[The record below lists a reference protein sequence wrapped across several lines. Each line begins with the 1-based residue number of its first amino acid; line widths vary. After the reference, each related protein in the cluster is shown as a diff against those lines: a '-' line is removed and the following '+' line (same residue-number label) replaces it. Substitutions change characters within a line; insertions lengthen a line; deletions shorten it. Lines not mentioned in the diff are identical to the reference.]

1 MPESR
6 KIAAILAADIV
17 GYSRL
22 ASADE
27 DQTLARLRALR
38 SDLIEPTIALHNGRV
53 VKRTG
58 DGVLVEFRSVVDAV
72 RCAIDMQNGM
82 IERNA
87 GWPLERRIEFRV
99 GVHLGDVV
107 EESDGD
113 LMGNGVNI
121 AARLEGMA
129 KPGAICLSE
138 DAYRQVKG
146 RFDLPISDLGDIQ
159 LKNIAEPIR
168 AYLFE
173 LNNADQVERVAGQ
186 APSELALA
194 GEPSRLSI
202 VVLPF
207 VNRSSDQEQE
217 FLADILT
224 DELTTYLSRIPGT
237 FVIASKSAFTYK
249 HKASDAKQI
258 GRELSVRYIFDG
270 SVQVSGNTLR
280 VHARLID
287 AETGAHLWADQFDS
301 TQIDRLQ
308 MQDEIVTRIARS
320 LQIRLVE
327 VDAARLARAQP
338 VNPDAELVALRA
350 EAIFLAHGVSYG
362 KGWQEWVRLCETALQ
377 MDSRNLRALAMLALS
392 LAVRVN
398 MERSSDRQA
407 DLNRAEELARCALD
421 IDPNYYLAHHA
432 NAMVL
437 ISRQRFSEA
446 ISEDE
451 QALSLNPTYTGTY
464 TGLSIA
470 HLDIGEPLESIKWAE
485 RALQLSPR
493 DPLRW
498 TFHSSKA
505 RAYFMLGEDRK
516 ALESCRQSDAL
527 NPGQDDLLLAATLGL
542 IGQEN
547 EARNIVTRYL
557 SSGQNTSR
565 TIAHLEAQRPSEH
578 PVFLAYR
585 ERLYEGLRKAG
596 MPE

>member
-6 KIAAILAADIV
+6 KIAAILAADVV

-22 ASADE
+22 ASVDE
-27 DQTLARLRALR
+27 DRTLARLRALR
-38 SDLIEPTIALHNGRV
+38 RDLIDPAIAVHNGRV

-58 DGVLVEFRSVVDAV
+58 DGVLVEFRSVVDAA
-72 RCAIDMQNGM
+72 RCAIEMQRGM
-82 IERNA
+82 TERNA

-99 GVHLGDVV
+99 GIHLGDVV

-129 KPGAICLSE
+129 RPGAICLSE

-146 RFDLPISDLGDIQ
+146 RFDLPISDLGETY

-173 LNNADQVERVAGQ
+173 LDNAGQGERITAQ
-186 APSELALA
+186 APSELAQP
-194 GEPSRLSI
+194 GKPSRLSI
-202 VVLPF
+202 IVLPF
-207 VNRSSDQEQE
+207 VNRSSDPEQE
-217 FLADILT
+217 FVADILT

-237 FVIASKSAFTYK
+237 FVIASRSAFTYK
-249 HKASDAKQI
+249 HQTCDVKQI
-258 GRELSVRYIFDG
+258 GRELGVRYVFDG
-270 SVQVSGNTLR
+270 SVQASGQTLR

-287 AETGAHLWADQFDS
+287 ADTGAYLWADQFDS

-350 EAIFLAHGVSYG
+350 EAIFLAHGVSHG
-362 KGWQEWVRLCETALQ
+362 KGWQEWVCLCETALQ
-377 MDSRNLRALAMLALS
+377 MDSRNLRVLAMLALS
-392 LAVRVN
+392 LAVRVH

-407 DLNRAEELARCALD
+407 DLNRAEKLTRCALD

-437 ISRQRFSEA
+437 VNQRRFSEA

-451 QALSLNPTYTGTY
+451 HALSLNPSYTGTY

-516 ALESCRQSDAL
+516 ALESCRQSDTL
-527 NPGQDDLLLAATLGL
+527 NPGQDDLLFAAALALIGEADEARSTLG
-542 IGQEN
+542 
-547 EARNIVTRYL
+547 RYL
-557 SSGQNTSR
+557 SSGQNTGR
-565 TIAHLEAQRPSEH
+565 TIAHLKAQQLSDH

-585 ERLYEGLRKAG
+585 ERLYDGLRKAG